1 MLEGLLAHFP
11 WRIEVEDWS
20 GGNYRLGRGEPHWSG
35 EHLRVSFRSP
45 AAGAR
50 VLAFDGMGLLE
61 KFVEGEVDLEGNLY
75 VLSHIG
81 RYARMSTA
89 VVRAFPRLLAS
100 SLFQNQ
106 ARSRL
111 NVRSHYD
118 IPQAALDVYLD
129 RVYLAYSCGIFDKP
143 HKLDRADALRR
154 GDGEHDDWD
163 SLEKSQWRKFQD
175 AVDFVAPAE
184 TDTLLDVGCGYG
196 GQLAVG
202 LDRHKFRRYVGWTHS
217 RNQVDRGKDLLSR
230 YDSDRWEMREG
241 DYRSDDT
248 VYDHITSTGMIS
260 HVGPRGL
267 VPYVRN
273 IRRRIKQGGRYLH
286 HSLMR
291 PSNRVP
297 LDFSV
302 GPAFNKRYV
311 WPGFHWFT
319 LGQHVRALESN
330 GFRIL
335 GTWNLA
341 EHYSKTAMSW
351 YERMMEG
358 SDEIRSFLGEPT
370 FRAWQVYLAG
380 GVSGMLN
387 NGCDVNR
394 LYCVAV

>member
-1 MLEGLLAHFP
+1 
-11 WRIEVEDWS
+11 
-20 GGNYRLGRGEPHWSG
+20 
-35 EHLRVSFRSP
+35 
-45 AAGAR
+45 
-50 VLAFDGMGLLE
+50 
-61 KFVEGEVDLEGNLY
+61 
-75 VLSHIG
+75 
-81 RYARMSTA
+81 
-89 VVRAFPRLLAS
+89 
-100 SLFQNQ
+100 
-106 ARSRL
+106 
-111 NVRSHYD
+111 
-118 IPQAALDVYLD
+118 
-129 RVYLAYSCGIFDKP
+129 
-143 HKLDRADALRR
+143 
-154 GDGEHDDWD
+154 
-163 SLEKSQWRKFQD
+163 
-175 AVDFVAPAE
+175 
-184 TDTLLDVGCGYG
+184 
-196 GQLAVG
+196 VG